1 MISFWLPFFKDFFLL
16 PNIIGIIEI
25 IMIGQMNGA
34 MRMRN
39 LDEPGE
45 NLDMN
50 GIDNRTM
57 IGKAQHKIM

>member
-1 MISFWLPFFKDFFLL
+1 MDFFLP

-25 IMIGQMNGA
+25 IMIGQINGA

-45 NLDMN
+45 NFEMN

-57 IGKAQHKIM
+57 IGNAQHKIMCSMCFM

>member
-1 MISFWLPFFKDFFLL
+1 MDFFLP

-25 IMIGQMNGA
+25 IMIGHINGA

-45 NLDMN
+45 YFDMN
-50 GIDNRTM
+50 GIDKRTM

>member
-1 MISFWLPFFKDFFLL
+1 MEFFFP
-16 PNIIGIIEI
+16 PNIMGIIEI

-45 NLDMN
+45 NFDMN
-50 GIDNRTM
+50 GIDNRTI